1 MTRSMNEIGILLL
14 VLLAGFGLGV
24 LFFGGLWL
32 TVQKGLSSANPALLF
47 LGSLIARSTIV
58 LLGFY
63 YVGSNDWKRFVICLA
78 GFLIARTVIKRQT
91 TRKKPAV
98 TGVKKDMNNET

>member
-1 MTRSMNEIGILLL
+1 MNEMGILLL

-32 TVQKGLSSANPALLF
+32 TVHKGLSAANPALVF

-63 YVGSNDWKRFVICLA
+63 YVGANDWKRFVVCLA
-78 GFLIARTVIKRQT
+78 GFLIARTIIKRLT
-91 TRKKPAV
+91 TRMKPAISKV
-98 TGVKKDMNNET
+98 NNDMNNET